1 MQGHRYQGFSL
12 VNPEVGNNVHITDRR
27 ECAMTQTILITGAN
41 RGIGLELTRQYA
53 TNGWRV
59 IACCRQPDSADALRT
74 LEAEHGQVSVH
85 ALDVSDTRQIEVQ
98 ARELSG
104 QSIDILF
111 NNAGIYGPYDAV
123 FGNTDEAQWLDCFR
137 VNTIAPMKMMEA
149 FVEHVAA
156 SQKKIIATMSSKM
169 GSMQDNGSGGSY
181 IYRSSKAAVN
191 AVMKSASIDLQPR
204 GIRVAILHPGWV
216 LTDMGGPN
224 AEITVTE
231 SVNNLRGILDGLTA
245 ETSGSFFDIDGS
257 IIPW

>member
-1 MQGHRYQGFSL
+1 MQGHRYQGFSP
-12 VNPEVGNNVHITDRR
+12 VFPEVGNNIMITYRKNY
-27 ECAMTQTILITGAN
+27 AMTQTILITGAN

-53 TNGWRV
+53 ADGWRV
-59 IACCRQPDSADALRT
+59 IACCRHPDSADTLHALK
-74 LEAEHGQVSVH
+74 ADHDQVSVH
-85 ALDVSDTRQIEVQ
+85 VLDVSDTRQIEAL

-123 FGNTDEAQWLDCFR
+123 FGNTDESQWLDCFR

-156 SQKKIIATMSSKM
+156 SQKKVIATMSSKM
-169 GSMQDNGSGGSY
+169 GSMKDNGSGGSY
-181 IYRSSKAAVN
+181 IYRSSKAAIN

-231 SVNNLRGILDGLTA
+231 SVNNLRGILDDLTP